1 MTFHPL
7 SALELNVSTRFSEF
21 SVASDHWSQ
30 TLRKYFKA
38 APTFEGQKTVELVEI
53 FQHCLQRICSASEG
67 SRNILRQLYLIQ
79 FILLVWS
86 FYQRQ
91 NKKKL
96 LAPADTVSTALRE
109 RLDGRKLENNSQSM
123 TWLTQIQSPDTGE
136 DSHWRLE
143 RERWPSLQQNMFI
156 QSVWEA
162 NATLFWRQAPLLLS
176 DLNQFNISSQ
186 FSLFS
191 LMTEVWRQCWMMTNC
206 YTLTLSSLVS
216 PDLDKCWDYC
226 FRTIFV
232 STKYCLQNCLFGNHD
247 PKHRLYCRLLPIVN
261 CLW

>member
-21 SVASDHWSQ
+21 SVASDQWSQ

-67 SRNILRQLYLIQ
+67 SRNILRQLCLIQ

-143 RERWPSLQQNMFI
+143 R
-156 QSVWEA
+156 A
-162 NATLFWRQAPLLLS
+162 GD
-176 DLNQFNISSQ
+176 DLVCSKICSSSQ
-186 FSLFS
+186 FEKQMPLCFEGK
-191 LMTEVWRQCWMMTNC
+191 LP
-206 YTLTLSSLVS
+206 SS
-216 PDLDKCWDYC
+216 
-226 FRTIFV
+226 
-232 STKYCLQNCLFGNHD
+232 CL
-247 PKHRLYCRLLPIVN
+247 I
-261 CLW
+261 